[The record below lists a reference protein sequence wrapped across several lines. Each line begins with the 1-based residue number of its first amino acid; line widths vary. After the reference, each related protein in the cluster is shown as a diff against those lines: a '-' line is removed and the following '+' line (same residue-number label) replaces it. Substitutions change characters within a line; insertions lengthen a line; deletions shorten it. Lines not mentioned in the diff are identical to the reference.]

1 MKNVDLLY
9 LSQKDVMC
17 LNIGWEQIIERI
29 ELALKEH
36 TNQTVENP
44 PKRGVHSRDN
54 TFIHEM
60 PVYLKEMDAVGIK
73 WVSGYPENYKHGL
86 PQILGMQI
94 INCPKTG
101 APLCI
106 MDCTWITAVRTSAVS
121 AITAKHFARRDSKK
135 VAIIGAGVQ
144 GRYHLDAFK
153 YILPNLS
160 ECSVYDIKE
169 EAMDNFIDKMGK
181 KVDVKINKAE
191 SIKDAVYDADI
202 ILTATQRTPR
212 HLIEDEWLKKGALG
226 IGLEVARAWDPR
238 TVIGCD
244 KFITDDTEQTLSFK
258 AVFEKGI
265 PNIYAEIGEIIL
277 GKKEGRTSDEERVL
291 AVNVG
296 LACEDISL
304 GKYVYDTAVDKN
316 IGTRLDLMTEE
327 L

>member
-1 MKNVDLLY
+1 MKKVDLLY
-9 LSQKDVMC
+9 LSQRDVMS
-17 LNIGWEQIIERI
+17 LNIGWDEIIERV

-36 TNQTVENP
+36 TNKTVENP
-44 PKRGVHSRDN
+44 AKRGVHSREN

-94 INCPKTG
+94 MNCPNTG
-101 APLCI
+101 VPLCI
-106 MDCTWITAVRTSAVS
+106 MDCAWITAARTSAVS
-121 AITAKHFARRDSKK
+121 AITVKHFARKDSKK

-144 GRYHLDAFK
+144 GRYHLEAFK
-153 YILPNLS
+153 HVLPNLS

-169 EAMDNFIDKMGK
+169 EAMDNFIYKMSK
-181 KVDVKINKAE
+181 KLDIKINKAV
-191 SIKDAVYDADI
+191 SIKEAVSDADI
-202 ILTATQRTPR
+202 ILTATQRTPV
-212 HLIEDEWLKKGALG
+212 HLIEDEWLKKGGLG
-226 IGLEVARAWDPR
+226 MGLEVARAWDPI
-238 TVIGCD
+238 TVVECD
-244 KFITDDTEQTLSFK
+244 KFITDDIEQTLSFK
-258 AVFEKGI
+258 AVFEKGE
-265 PNIYAEIGEIIL
+265 PDIYAELGEIII
-277 GKKEGRTSDEERVL
+277 GNKEGRTSDEERIL

-304 GKYVYDTAVDKN
+304 GKYVYDTAIQKN